1 MKAKKLNIIQKIVR
15 LFRYLEIRHS
25 RFISDPKNAEFL
37 LHEIQQLHKIGFI
50 CALIL
55 IASCTGIKT
64 TVKSK
69 ENLNQK
75 VTTEVSKDV
84 QAKQDVQVNSNQSSK
99 KDSASAISIEQI
111 ERRTGEWEF
120 MRTIYDTALP
130 VDKSTGTAPVKEKI
144 TYKSKQ
150 KSEQDYKSLTDVTFT
165 LDEVSNIKAR
175 IKSEYDAKIDSLQK
189 ENTQLNKNIASKE
202 TPANKSWWIWFIA
215 GVLTPLV
222 IRLLIWLLTKT
233 YLKK

>member
-15 LFRYLEIRHS
+15 LLRYSEIKHA
-25 RFISDPKNAEFL
+25 RFISDPKNADFL
-37 LHEIQQLHKIGFI
+37 LREIQDLYKIGFV
-50 CALIL
+50 CALL
-55 IASCTGIKT
+55 FVVSCTGIKT

-69 ENLNQK
+69 ERLNQK

-84 QAKQDVQVNSNQSSK
+84 QAKQDVQVDSNQSSK

-120 MRTIYDTALP
+120 VRTTYDTALP

-144 TYKSKQ
+144 TFKSKQ
-150 KSEQDYKSLTDVTFT
+150 KSEQDYKSSTDVTFT

-202 TPANKSWWIWFIA
+202 TPVNKSWWIWFIA
-215 GVLTPLV
+215 GVLTPII
-222 IRLLIWLLTKT
+222 IRVLIKI